1 MYFNDTTTTVISTLS
16 LLDVPP
22 ITAAS
27 SFRMMLFMVLSSCG
41 LRRHLGTGERTLLN
55 VSWLIFEVENE
66 FIRASAARGKCP
78 IPEPSDA
85 GGGRRHPPAQTP
97 SSRASS
103 DTSTSMFRISSV
115 SYSCIEMMTE

>member
-1 MYFNDTTTTVISTLS
+1 MVAITGD
-16 LLDVPP
+16 
-22 ITAAS
+22 TAAS

-55 VSWLIFEVENE
+55 GSWLIFEVENE

-85 GGGRRHPPAQTP
+85 GRGRRHPPPQTP
-97 SSRASS
+97 TSRAWS
-103 DTSTSMFRISSV
+103 DTNPSMLRHCPV
-115 SYSCIEMMTE
+115 SYFCI